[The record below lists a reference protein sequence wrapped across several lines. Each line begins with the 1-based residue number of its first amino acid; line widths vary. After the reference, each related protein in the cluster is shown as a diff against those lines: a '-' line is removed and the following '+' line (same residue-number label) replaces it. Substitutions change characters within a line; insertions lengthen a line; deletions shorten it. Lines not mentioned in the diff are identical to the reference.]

1 MWVGRESAHAGLTFV
16 YYTLETCSTPLLALW
31 PSFEISFTFPRSD
44 VRITLKSLAETAA
57 AAIVQR
63 MMMRRRPL
71 VFLLVRPRSKGS
83 TGDSVAITATKGK
96 TTRRRKEKEMP
107 REKVQCAG
115 KSLWIGCRILVDRWS
130 RKSMPSPPPPQRSL
144 AYGPFSLLKGL
155 DSAPCLS

>member
-1 MWVGRESAHAGLTFV
+1 
-16 YYTLETCSTPLLALW
+16 
-31 PSFEISFTFPRSD
+31 
-44 VRITLKSLAETAA
+44 
-57 AAIVQR
+57 
-63 MMMRRRPL
+63 MRRRPL

-96 TTRRRKEKEMP
+96 TTRRRKEKEIP

-144 AYGPFSLLKGL
+144 AYGPFSLLKGAGQCSVSVLISLLVLSSAVKSTLGASIRALALYSYIRL
-155 DSAPCLS
+155 DRRASILPQAVTALDVRSLTS